1 MVMGMDKKLYEI
13 ETKAL
18 DLLKGKFVN
27 LTEDKK
33 LSVLSVVLK
42 EIDPGI
48 AETEIKAIFD
58 DINDMGKLASFM
70 KMGNIEDIMV
80 NNVNNVFVYDAQ
92 KGYEKVSDIRFDK
105 ENLEILVKK
114 LRLYATN
121 EAASGNI
128 MDVHLPTKN
137 RASIV
142 YSPKGYDIT
151 IRNFSG
157 KPLSILDLVNLGE
170 LDYNMAARLWLYL
183 DGFRIRPANIMLG
196 GIAASGKT
204 TLLNSMF
211 SFFRPDMRIVTI
223 EDTYELN
230 TSLFEN
236 SVNLE
241 TNEEMDLRELIKA
254 AMRMRADAIVI
265 GEVRGA
271 EAQDMVSAMNIGKM
285 SVCTIHASSARDVIN
300 RLTHSPMS
308 VPDDIISVI
317 DAILVLSRV
326 KVDSHLARK
335 IVQISEI
342 SGRESQILL
351 SDLYRYDYRT
361 KKSSDMLPSV
371 SYRDSL
377 SKAIGVDPSEIIAEE
392 HLRALILAKL
402 DENGKRTIGEISES
416 VQDYYDNPE
425 RLLQSIGMTNMT
437 PIIRL

>member
-1 MVMGMDKKLYEI
+1 MGMDTRLYEA
-13 ETKAL
+13 EVKAL

-27 LTEDKK
+27 LTEEKK
-33 LSVLSVVLK
+33 LFILSDTLK
-42 EIDPGI
+42 GIDPRI
-48 AETEIKAIFD
+48 TEAEVKMILD
-58 DINDMGKLASFM
+58 DINDIGNLGTFM

-92 KGYEKVSDIRFDK
+92 KGYEKVNDIRFD
-105 ENLEILVKK
+105 EDGLDVLVKK
-114 LRLYATN
+114 LKLYATN
-121 EAASGNI
+121 EAAAGNI

-170 LDYNMAARLWLYL
+170 LDYNMAARMWLYL

-204 TLLNSMF
+204 TLLNSLL

-241 TNEEMDLRELIKA
+241 TNEGMDLRELIKA

-308 VPDDIISVI
+308 VPEDIISVI
-317 DAILVLSRV
+317 DAIAILSRV
-326 KVDSHLARK
+326 KVGSRLARK
-335 IVQISEI
+335 IIQISEV

-377 SKAIGVDPSEIIAEE
+377 SKAIGADPSEIIAEE

-425 RLLQSIGMTNMT
+425 RLLQNIGMPNAT